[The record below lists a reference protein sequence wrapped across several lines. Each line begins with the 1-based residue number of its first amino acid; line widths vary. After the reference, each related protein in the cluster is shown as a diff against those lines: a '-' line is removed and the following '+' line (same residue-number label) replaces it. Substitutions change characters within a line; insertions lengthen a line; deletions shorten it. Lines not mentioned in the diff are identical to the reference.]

1 MYLFPGIARAARRR
15 CEGGQ
20 PPARAAPPPGGIS
33 GQDEGR
39 VHVRAGGIADG
50 GWSVS
55 EALIRGDRHLRIR
68 WVIGGLIGRL
78 ILRCGVGAGLAACA
92 FA

>member
-15 CEGGQ
+15 REGGQ
-20 PPARAAPPPGGIS
+20 PPRACRAPPRGIS

-39 VHVRAGGIADG
+39 VHVRVTGIADG
-50 GWSVS
+50 GWSVC

-68 WVIGGLIGRL
+68 WVIAGLIG
-78 ILRCGVGAGLAACA
+78 GLMRK
-92 FA
+92 

>member
-15 CEGGQ
+15 REGGQ
-20 PPARAAPPPGGIS
+20 PPARAAPPRGIS

-50 GWSVS
+50 GWSVP
-55 EALIRGDRHLRIR
+55 EALIRRDRHLRIR
-68 WVIGGLIGRL
+68 WVIGGLIGGL
-78 ILRCGVGAGLAACA
+78 ILRCGVSAGLAACA

>member
-15 CEGGQ
+15 REGGQ
-20 PPARAAPPPGGIS
+20 PPARAAPPPRGIS

-39 VHVRAGGIADG
+39 VHVRATGIADG
-50 GWSVS
+50 GWSVP

-68 WVIGGLIGRL
+68 WVIGGLI
-78 ILRCGVGAGLAACA
+78 LRCGVSAGLAACA